1 MIAAV
6 KTTPISSPRH
16 CELVMLAVDA
26 CEDGAWV
33 SDQQGQRLY
42 SSRTL
47 DRLLWEE
54 TERAALERSMDDAR
68 HALVARAALG
78 GSTDALTGRETTTT
92 QRTRGGSLTLQ
103 VRTAEMEYR
112 LHATAVTNA
121 TRSAGEQ
128 LCIVWVRR
136 CKPQLLTATT
146 LRERYGLTPRE
157 IRVSTLLAARL
168 RSREIAEVLGISI
181 HTARRHA
188 EAVLRKIGVQSRAE
202 LRDRL
207 RDIPP

>member
-1 MIAAV
+1 
-6 KTTPISSPRH
+6 
-16 CELVMLAVDA
+16 MLAVDA

-54 TERAALERSMDDAR
+54 TERVALERSIDDAR
-68 HALVARAALG
+68 HALVAR
-78 GSTDALTGRETTTT
+78 T
-92 QRTRGGSLTLQ
+92 SLTLQ